1 MQFFSNL
8 NINFIGNRKYGYMFS
23 TAMILIGIVFLVLRG
38 GPNYGV
44 DFKGGVSIRV
54 QLPAQIVIDDVRNSL
69 GDAGFGNSELKESRL
84 EEAGEIKEE
93 FIIRVPS
100 TSEAVNVA
108 DSVLAHF
115 RSDFGESSVV
125 VRSVDSVGP
134 KIGNELRRAA
144 IYATFISMLIILI
157 YISWRFE
164 LRFAVGA
171 IIPLFHDVLITLG
184 VFSILNLEIS
194 LVVVAAF
201 LTIIGYSLNDTI
213 VVFDRIRENLKTLRK
228 EDYTK
233 IVNTSINE
241 TLSRTIVTSV
251 TTLFVVLILFFFGG
265 DVIHD
270 FAFALL
276 VGIVIGTY
284 SSIFVASPVLVEWEN
299 KRQSKSPVKNN
310 TRPKKRR

>member
-115 RSDFGESSVV
+115 RSDFGDSSVV

-213 VVFDRIRENLKTLRK
+213 VVFDRVRENLKTLRK

>member
-1 MQFFSNL
+1 MQFFSRL
-8 NINFIGNRKYGYMFS
+8 NIDFIGNRKYGYIFS
-23 TAMILIGIVFLVLRG
+23 TAMIVIGLVFLILRG

-44 DFKGGVSIRV
+44 DFKGGVSVRV
-54 QLPAQIVIDDVRNSL
+54 QLPEQIVIDDVRNSL
-69 GDAGFGNSELKESRL
+69 GEAGFGNSELKESRL
-84 EEAGEIKEE
+84 EEGGEIKEE
-93 FIIRVPS
+93 FIIRIPS
-100 TSEAVNVA
+100 SNEAVNVA

-115 RSDFGESSVV
+115 RSDFGDSSVV

-228 EDYTK
+228 EDYTE
-233 IVNTSINE
+233 IVNSSINE

-251 TTLFVVLILFFFGG
+251 TTLFVVFILFFFGG
-265 DVIHD
+265 DVIHS

-276 VGIVIGTY
+276 IGIVIGTY

-299 KRQSKSPVKNN
+299 RRQSKSPAKNN